1 MIFSQ
6 VFRADKPFL
15 LTIHVQKCLEI
26 KIDQRENGLD
36 TYLGSNTIYLSY
48 TNIYLILICKNKG
61 STSFNSILSVY
72 QSIQMRIQWH
82 LFTCS
87 KYSKTFMVTD
97 TQIYS
102 MKISTFA
109 FNKINAQTL
118 AVSHVTLDLYNKPL
132 MKAAAYIKKSV
143 RNTSGIFQVSCE
155 WY

>member
-1 MIFSQ
+1 MHQKHSVVNIVAFHINKQIFSSFHQCFGQMIFSQ

-15 LTIHVQKCLEI
+15 LTIHVQKCLDI
-26 KIDQRENGLD
+26 KIDKRENGLD

-87 KYSKTFMVTD
+87 KYSKTFMVA
-97 TQIYS
+97 Y
-102 MKISTFA
+102 
-109 FNKINAQTL
+109 TL
-118 AVSHVTLDLYNKPL
+118 KFTPRKLALLLFIKL
-132 MKAAAYIKKSV
+132 MPRHKQ
-143 RNTSGIFQVSCE
+143 FHM
-155 WY
+155 